1 MLANH
6 FVECFVILD
15 AVYDVFLV
23 ITFSLP
29 HSLVEFA
36 RGFRGA
42 AISAV
47 PMEEMLLV
55 CLLALRCLL
64 GGWVAFSPIW
74 LPYHLDRGAKDFS

>member
-1 MLANH
+1 MLADH

-23 ITFSLP
+23 ITFSLL
-29 HSLVEFA
+29 HSLVEFV

-47 PMEEMLLV
+47 PIEEMLLV
-55 CLLALRCLL
+55 CLLALWCPL
-64 GGWVAFSPIW
+64 GG
-74 LPYHLDRGAKDFS
+74 